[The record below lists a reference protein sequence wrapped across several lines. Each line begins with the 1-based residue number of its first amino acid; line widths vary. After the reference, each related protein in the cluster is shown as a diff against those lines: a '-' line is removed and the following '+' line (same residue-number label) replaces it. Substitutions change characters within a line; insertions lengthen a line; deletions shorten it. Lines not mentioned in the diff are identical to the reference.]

1 MRLETYDQS
10 TAPLMEFYGKLGVL
24 IPIAATGAP
33 EEFVSELL
41 RHSSR
46 GVAGHRTWQGKAIGS
61 EPFDA

>member
-1 MRLETYDQS
+1 
-10 TAPLMEFYGKLGVL
+10 MEFYGKLGVL